1 MYCRSCAKF
10 SKYCF
15 LDLGLSPPSN
25 AFLKKK
31 NDIEKVYPLKVFFC
45 ESCYL
50 VQTHDFASRREL
62 FNNDYVYFSG
72 FSKTWINHL
81 KKFIKTLENKLFLNK
96 NSFIVEIAS
105 NDGTLQEILSQKNY
119 KSLGIE
125 PTSSTAKVAEAK
137 GFHVIK
143 KFFGKNLAIDLK
155 KKNFKPDLIVANN
168 VLAHVPKINDFIL
181 GLKILLKPKGII
193 SIEFQHLLN
202 IIQKNQFDTI
212 YHEHY
217 SYLSLI
223 SAQNIFS
230 KHSLEIFDAEKLSTH
245 GGSLRIFIK
254 HSSDLSKKTSKRF
267 NLILHEEKKFGLDK
281 IKVYK
286 NFQKNAEKIRKDFLN
301 FIKKSKKT
309 KKRLCAYG
317 AAAKGN
323 TFFNFLGIKPTHIPF
338 IVDKNPF
345 KVGKY
350 LPGSKIKVK
359 NEKCLIKDKPDYILI
374 VPWNLKKEIIKQLS
388 YTKKWKAKFITA
400 IPKLR
405 LIK

>member
-1 MYCRSCAKF
+1 MNCRSCGKF
-10 SKYCF
+10 SKYSF
-15 LDLGLSPPSN
+15 LDLGHSPPSN

-31 NDIEKVYPLKVFFC
+31 SEIEKVYPLKIFFC

-50 VQTHDFASRREL
+50 VQTYDFASRREL

-72 FSKTWINHL
+72 FSKTWIDHL
-81 KKFIKTLENKLFLNK
+81 KKFVRTLEDRLFLNK
-96 NSFIVEIAS
+96 DSFVVEIAS
-105 NDGTLQEILSQKNY
+105 NDGTLQEILSKRKY

-125 PTSSTAKVAEAK
+125 PTDSTAKVAEAK
-137 GFHVIK
+137 GLKVIK
-143 KFFGKNLAIDLK
+143 KFFGKNLAVRLK
-155 KKNFKPDLIVANN
+155 KKNLKPDLIVANN
-168 VLAHVPKINDFIL
+168 VLAHVPKINDFIS
-181 GLKILLKPKGII
+181 GLKLLLKSKGII
-193 SIEFQHLLN
+193 TIEFQHLLN
-202 IIQKNQFDTI
+202 IIKKNQFDTI

-223 SAQNIFS
+223 SAKNIFL
-230 KHSLEIFDAEKLSTH
+230 KHNLEIFDVEKLSTH

-267 NLILHEEKKFGLDK
+267 KQILNEEKKFGLDK
-281 IKVYK
+281 IDVYR
-286 NFQKNAEKIRKDFLN
+286 NFQKKVENVRKDFLK
-301 FIKKSKKT
+301 FLKQSKKN
-309 KKRLCAYG
+309 KKKLCAYG

-323 TFFNFLGIKPTHIPF
+323 TFFNFLGIKSTQIPF

-350 LPGSKIKVK
+350 LPGSKIIVK
-359 NEKCLIKDKPDYILI
+359 NEKFLIRSKPDYILI

-400 IPKLR
+400 IPK
-405 LIK
+405 IKIY

>member
-1 MYCRSCAKF
+1 MNCRSCGKF
-10 SKYCF
+10 SKYSF
-15 LDLGLSPPSN
+15 LDLGHSPPSN

-31 NDIEKVYPLKVFFC
+31 SEIEKVYPLKIFFC

-50 VQTHDFASRREL
+50 VQTYDFASRREL

-72 FSKTWINHL
+72 FSKTWIDHL
-81 KKFIKTLENKLFLNK
+81 KKFVRTLEDRLFLNK
-96 NSFIVEIAS
+96 DSFVIEIAS
-105 NDGTLQEILSQKNY
+105 NDGTLQEILTKRNY

-125 PTSSTAKVAEAK
+125 PTESTAKVAEAK
-137 GFHVIK
+137 GLKVIK
-143 KFFGKNLAIDLK
+143 KFFGKNLAANLK

-168 VLAHVPKINDFIL
+168 VLAHVPKINDFIS
-181 GLKILLKPKGII
+181 GLKFLLKSKGII
-193 SIEFQHLLN
+193 TIEFQHLLN
-202 IIQKNQFDTI
+202 IIKKNQFDTI

-223 SAQNIFS
+223 SAKNIFL
-230 KHSLEIFDAEKLSTH
+230 KHNLEIFDVEKLSTH

-267 NLILHEEKKFGLDK
+267 KQILNEEKKFGLDK
-281 IKVYK
+281 IDVYR
-286 NFQKNAEKIRKDFLN
+286 NFQKKVENVRKDFLK
-301 FIKKSKKT
+301 FLKQSKKN

-323 TFFNFLGIKPTHIPF
+323 TFFNFLGIKSTQIPF

-345 KVGKY
+345 KIGKY
-350 LPGSKIKVK
+350 LPGSKIIVK
-359 NEKCLIKDKPDYILI
+359 NEKFLIKNRPDYILI

-400 IPKLR
+400 IPK
-405 LIK
+405 IKIY

>member
-1 MYCRSCAKF
+1 MNCRSCGKF
-10 SKYCF
+10 SKYSF
-15 LDLGLSPPSN
+15 LDLGHSPPSN

-31 NDIEKVYPLKVFFC
+31 SEIEKVYPLKIFFC

-50 VQTHDFASRREL
+50 VQTYDFASRREL

-72 FSKTWINHL
+72 FSKTWIDHL
-81 KKFIKTLENKLFLNK
+81 KKFVRTLEDRLFLNK
-96 NSFIVEIAS
+96 DSFVIEIAS
-105 NDGTLQEILSQKNY
+105 NDGTLQEILTKRNY

-125 PTSSTAKVAEAK
+125 PTESTAKVAEAK
-137 GFHVIK
+137 GLKVIK
-143 KFFGKNLAIDLK
+143 KFFGKNLAANLK

-168 VLAHVPKINDFIL
+168 VLAHVPKINDFIS
-181 GLKILLKPKGII
+181 GLKFLLKSKGII
-193 SIEFQHLLN
+193 TIEFQHLLN
-202 IIQKNQFDTI
+202 IIKKNQFDTI

-223 SAQNIFS
+223 SAKNIFL
-230 KHSLEIFDAEKLSTH
+230 KHNLEIFDVEKLSTH

-267 NLILHEEKKFGLDK
+267 KQILNEEKKFGLDK
-281 IKVYK
+281 IDVYR
-286 NFQKNAEKIRKDFLN
+286 NFQKKVENVRKDFLK
-301 FIKKSKKT
+301 FLKQSKKN

-323 TFFNFLGIKPTHIPF
+323 TFFNFLGIKSTQIPF

-345 KVGKY
+345 KIGKY
-350 LPGSKIKVK
+350 LPGSKILVK
-359 NEKCLIKDKPDYILI
+359 DEKFLIKNRPDYILI

-400 IPKLR
+400 IPK
-405 LIK
+405 IKIY